1 MKMIRI
7 LLATFIYLGVFSQ
20 AQANDLELALSS
32 ETAQFTVRTDSNVIG
47 GWGGADLAFGFLFN
61 DDDDFVG
68 QVSLMQSRQASE
80 ASPLT
85 FGIGLRVYAGSL
97 DNINEDVLALG
108 VGGEV
113 RYTIPGKMP
122 MALYLQGHY
131 APKVTSFS
139 DAESVSDTLI
149 RYQIEILPQTMAFA
163 GVRLLKADTKTV
175 KNYEVDDNKFHV
187 GVRFTF

>member
-7 LLATFIYLGVFSQ
+7 LLATITSVVVFSQ
-20 AQANDLELALSS
+20 AQANDLEVALSS

-47 GWGGADLAFGFLFN
+47 WGGADLAYGLFFN

-85 FGIGLRVYAGSL
+85 FGIGLRAYAGRL

-113 RYTIPGKMP
+113 RYTIPGEMP

-139 DAESVSDTLI
+139 DAESVSDILI

-163 GVRLLKADTKTV
+163 GVRLLEVDTKTV
-175 KNYEVDDNKFHV
+175 KNYDVDDDNIHF

>member
-1 MKMIRI
+1 MLRI
-7 LLATFIYLGVFSQ
+7 LLATITSLVVFSQ
-20 AQANDLELALSS
+20 AQASDLEVALSS

-47 GWGGADLAFGFLFN
+47 WGGADLAYGLLFN
-61 DDDDFVG
+61 DDDDYVG

-85 FGIGLRVYAGSL
+85 FGIGLRAYAGRL
-97 DNINEDVLALG
+97 DNINEDVFALG

-122 MALYLQGHY
+122 MAFYLQGHY

-139 DAESVSDTLI
+139 DAESVTDTLI
-149 RYQIEILPQTMAFA
+149 RYQIEILPQTTAFA
-163 GVRLLKADTKTV
+163 GVRLLEVDTKAV
-175 KNYEVDDNKFHV
+175 KNYEVDDNNFHF